1 MEEKWLIYEMVDLW
15 YALYMNFND
24 DNINHCT
31 SAFDSKRFKTY
42 DDVRSGVISFLK
54 EIMRHGHSREEIL
67 EDVPAAAELLKTI

>member
-1 MEEKWLIYEMVDLW
+1 MEEKMVDLW

-24 DNINHCT
+24 DNLDHCT

-42 DDVRSGVISFLK
+42 DDVKNGAISLLK

-67 EDVPAAAELLKTI
+67 EDVPAAAELLETI